1 MTLLT
6 NIDKY
11 KVRQAFAQSAT
22 TYDDFAYLQRTVAA
36 ELLRRSGLPKLHGKV
51 VDLGCGTG
59 YLTQL
64 LSELGGFSHLWG
76 LDIAPAMLSM
86 AIKRELASVSYLC
99 ADLEQ
104 LPIQSNSIDWLF
116 SSLALQWCLDLP
128 ATLREYQRV
137 LRPGGQ
143 LCFAT
148 FGEAT
153 LQELKQAWRAV
164 DRAPHVNA
172 FYAEADLLELLRTGG
187 WQNITLSKQDYQCQ
201 YGSVHSL
208 LRELK
213 GLGAQHV
220 LQGRQS
226 QLMGKARWKTMLD
239 AYPKLDETGKIIA
252 TYEVIWVQATVV
264 K

>member
-1 MTLLT
+1 
-6 NIDKY
+6 
-11 KVRQAFAQSAT
+11 
-22 TYDDFAYLQRTVAA
+22 
-36 ELLRRSGLPKLHGKV
+36 
-51 VDLGCGTG
+51 
-59 YLTQL
+59 
-64 LSELGGFSHLWG
+64 
-76 LDIAPAMLSM
+76 
-86 AIKRELASVSYLC
+86 
-99 ADLEQ
+99 
-104 LPIQSNSIDWLF
+104 
-116 SSLALQWCLDLP
+116 
-128 ATLREYQRV
+128 
-137 LRPGGQ
+137 
-143 LCFAT
+143 
-148 FGEAT
+148 
-153 LQELKQAWRAV
+153 
-164 DRAPHVNA
+164 
-172 FYAEADLLELLRTGG
+172 LRTGG